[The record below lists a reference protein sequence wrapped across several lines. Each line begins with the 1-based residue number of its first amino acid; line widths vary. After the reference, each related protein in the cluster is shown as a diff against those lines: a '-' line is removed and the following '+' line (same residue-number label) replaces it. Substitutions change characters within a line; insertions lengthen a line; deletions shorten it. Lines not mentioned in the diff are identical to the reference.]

1 MSIGWPDLGG
11 TLLWI
16 VGTLLVVGA
25 VIGVLV
31 WDARRR
37 RSTSAMVDVTAA
49 VARVWLALIIVST
62 VLIVLKWFTAGFTE
76 VPALPVSLPWP
87 TALPCEGGPG
97 VAATTQPT
105 LECASAPTVEATLTS
120 LTAGTRVVLG
130 AGELLA
136 LLLLALPGVV
146 VAVICRAT
154 LKGRPFNAVTSR
166 WLLIAAV
173 VILVAGLGSDVLT
186 GIGSAMAA
194 AEVLPPPGAGAVTT
208 TGIYRVALPLWPIGA
223 ALALAALGVVFRH
236 GARLQRETDLL
247 V

>member
-16 VGTLLVVGA
+16 LGTLLVVGA
-25 VIGVLV
+25 VIGVLA

-37 RSTSAMVDVTAA
+37 RSTSVTVDVAAA
-49 VARVWLALIIVST
+49 VARMWLALVAVWA
-62 VLIVLKWFTAGFTE
+62 VLIVLKWFTADFTE

-87 TALPCEGGPG
+87 TALPCEGGPT

-105 LECASAPTVEATLTS
+105 LECASVPTIQATLTS
-120 LTAGTRVVLG
+120 LTGGTRVVLG
-130 AGELLA
+130 AGELLS

-146 VAVICRAT
+146 VAVICRAAR
-154 LKGRPFNAVTSR
+154 KGRPFSAVTSR
-166 WLLIAAV
+166 WLFIAAV
-173 VILVAGLGSDVLT
+173 VILVAGLGGEVLT

-194 AEVLPPPGAGAVTT
+194 TEVLPPPGAGAVTT
-208 TGIYRVALPLWPIGA
+208 TGIYRVVLPLSPIGA
-223 ALALAALGVVFRH
+223 ALALAALGAVFRY